1 METQF
6 SNLGKVLNEQC
17 MKMYNESRKEL
28 EAYKTACKDN
38 EALIDELK
46 QENTDL
52 EDALAEATNK
62 IKDMQNEIYE
72 TRSWRDS
79 WKNAYTDRGNWIER
93 LLDQKDELNKEIE
106 DLKKLAT
113 SGGSNAEHISKLLHD
128 ISISNEQLSKKNIE
142 ITGLNSHI
150 KELESEIDNLKKR
163 IAFKKHE
170 NEPTDEEIFA
180 ILESRGYYGNLV
192 KQTEIQIGA

>member
-28 EAYKTACKDN
+28 ETYKNACKDN

-46 QENTDL
+46 QENADL
-52 EDALAEATNK
+52 EDSLTEATNR

-106 DLKKLAT
+106 DLKT
-113 SGGSNAEHISKLLHD
+113 
-128 ISISNEQLSKKNIE
+128 Q
-142 ITGLNSHI
+142 
-150 KELESEIDNLKKR
+150 
-163 IAFKKHE
+163 IAFKKYE

-180 ILESRGYYGNLV
+180 ILERRGYYGNLV